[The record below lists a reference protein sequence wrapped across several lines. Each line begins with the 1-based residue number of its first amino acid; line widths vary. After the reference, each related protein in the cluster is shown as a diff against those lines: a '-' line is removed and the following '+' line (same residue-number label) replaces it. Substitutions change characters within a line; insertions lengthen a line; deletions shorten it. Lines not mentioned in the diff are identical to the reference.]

1 MGIKFYP
8 FVSICLFL
16 SVISCSLNKSIRN
29 DQLSN
34 LPSPKDDYYPGVDS
48 TVVKNANEIADRMF
62 VDYDRRNQSIAYH
75 NSAKTSFQ
83 IADSI
88 WNCYKHKTYPDSI
101 LLKLFLSWQQG
112 RYNDSKKNDNSIP
125 GRMIRPNESSLHI
138 LHQAEKDANQAKL
151 INPFDLDIRSLLIN
165 IYSRMGEISGNLN
178 FYTKAIEELKNL
190 LQVDK
195 SNPYIYERLAECY
208 YALQDWENCY
218 QCFDK
223 AEQVLLIVAKFKN
236 SKNMPSSA
244 SVDTAR
250 WVYYLQGKGEAQAK
264 LYDSALAITYLT
276 RAKQM
281 THSASNAQQLQN
293 YLNWIEWDG
302 GNLKASEL
310 RDEAQHVEQAGEY
323 KKAHSKYLQ
332 LLGIL
337 TTQQAKNEIDW
348 KVASIDFNH
357 LSEKLEAIER
367 MFRVIQSI
375 QKSGNAHELNDVY
388 LQDYA
393 AMCYSIGV
401 DYYNQH
407 NYRFAYIY
415 INQAAQ
421 FEWEHRGDCYLQLA
435 MLSEVNPHESIQ
447 FCQKALAYSKQ
458 LSDESQN
465 KIQKMLTVSFIRLG
479 EFDLAQNYYQ
489 KFLNSESS
497 PNN

>member
-8 FVSICLFL
+8 LVFIFLCLF
-16 SVISCSLNKSIRN
+16 VISCSLNKSLRN

-34 LPSPKDDYYPGVDS
+34 LSSAKDDYYPGVDS
-48 TVVKNANEIADRMF
+48 TVVKNANEIADRIF
-62 VDYDRRNQSIAYH
+62 VDYDRRNQAIVWH
-75 NSAKTSFQ
+75 NTAKISFQ

-88 WNCYKHKTYPDSI
+88 WSCYKQKACHDSI
-101 LLKLFLSWQQG
+101 LLNLYLRWQHDQDDDSNHNDKSALG
-112 RYNDSKKNDNSIP
+112 RI
-125 GRMIRPNESSLHI
+125 IRPDELSFRI
-138 LHQAEKDANQAKL
+138 LCRAEKDANQAKL

-165 IYSRMGEISGNLN
+165 IYSRMGEINRNLN

-190 LQVDK
+190 LLVDK
-195 SNPYIYERLAECY
+195 SNPYVYERLAECY

-218 QCFDK
+218 LCFDK

-236 SKNMPSSA
+236 NENKQYSA
-244 SVDTAR
+244 SIDTAR
-250 WVYYLQGKGEAQAK
+250 WVYYLQGKGEAKAK
-264 LYDSALAITYLT
+264 LYDSDLAITYLT

-281 THSASNAQQLQN
+281 THSTSNALQLQN
-293 YLNWIEWDG
+293 YLNWIKWDD

-310 RDEAQHVEQAGEY
+310 RDEAQRIEQAGDF
-323 KKAHSKYLQ
+323 KKAHSKYLE
-332 LLGIL
+332 LLEIL
-337 TTQQAKNEIDW
+337 TTQKAKNEIDW

-357 LSEKLEAIER
+357 LSEKLEAIQR
-367 MFRVIQSI
+367 MFRFIQDI
-375 QKSGNAHELNDVY
+375 QKSGNINELNNVY

-401 DYYNQH
+401 AYYNQ
-407 NYRFAYIY
+407 NKYRLAYIY

-421 FEWEHRGDCYLQLA
+421 FEWDHRGDCYLQLA
-435 MLSEVNPHESIQ
+435 ILSEVNPRENIQ
-447 FCQKALAYSKQ
+447 YCQKAFTYPKQ
-458 LSDESQN
+458 LSDESQK